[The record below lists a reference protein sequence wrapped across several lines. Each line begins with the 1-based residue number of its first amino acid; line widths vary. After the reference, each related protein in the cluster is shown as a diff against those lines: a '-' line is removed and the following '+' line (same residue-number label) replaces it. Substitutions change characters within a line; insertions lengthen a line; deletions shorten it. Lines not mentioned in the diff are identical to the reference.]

1 MRAGLL
7 PGRREVQTGGLSKE
21 ESPPYQ
27 RNPWR
32 LCWAHHHLLWP
43 TLKACWEHLKLR
55 SGATPTFPLH
65 YSRISSL
72 HSFLG
77 PLPPPILKSLPP
89 KNSVALPRVVR
100 DSILS
105 MNARVSNKL
114 GPNSDSSSSYLGKEL
129 PFLAHFLIQKTGYH
143 HQPHRVV
150 GGNINNH
157 PERACP
163 EPNIYQTQQIAL
175 ICSGEAEQKRTREI
189 FQGSGK
195 RSQGRFS
202 AFLSASPQLLN
213 LYWRNTCLKHLGP
226 NQR

>member
-7 PGRREVQTGGLSKE
+7 LGRREVQTGGLSKE

-32 LCWAHHHLLWP
+32 LRWAHHHLLWP
-43 TLKACWEHLKLR
+43 TLKACCEQLKLQ

-77 PLPPPILKSLPP
+77 PLPPPTLKSLPL
-89 KNSVALPRVVR
+89 KNSVALPCMVR

-114 GPNSDSSSSYLGKEL
+114 GPNSDSSSYLGKEL
-129 PFLAHFLIQKTGYH
+129 PFLAQFLIQKTGYH

-157 PERACP
+157 PERALP
-163 EPNIYQTQQIAL
+163 RIQLIPNSTNSSHLQRG
-175 ICSGEAEQKRTREI
+175 SRAEKDSENFPGFRKKVT
-189 FQGSGK
+189 GK
-195 RSQGRFS
+195 VFCILVS
-202 AFLSASPQLLN
+202 L
-213 LYWRNTCLKHLGP
+213 TTIT
-226 NQR
+226 

>member
-105 MNARVSNKL
+105 MNARVSNKRAKFWLLFFLL
-114 GPNSDSSSSYLGKEL
+114 GQRTTFSSSLS
-129 PFLAHFLIQKTGYH
+129 
-143 HQPHRVV
+143 
-150 GGNINNH
+150 H
-157 PERACP
+157 PENWVP
-163 EPNIYQTQQIAL
+163 PPT
-175 ICSGEAEQKRTREI
+175 
-189 FQGSGK
+189 
-195 RSQGRFS
+195 SQG
-202 AFLSASPQLLN
+202 
-213 LYWRNTCLKHLGP
+213 CGGKHK
-226 NQR
+226 